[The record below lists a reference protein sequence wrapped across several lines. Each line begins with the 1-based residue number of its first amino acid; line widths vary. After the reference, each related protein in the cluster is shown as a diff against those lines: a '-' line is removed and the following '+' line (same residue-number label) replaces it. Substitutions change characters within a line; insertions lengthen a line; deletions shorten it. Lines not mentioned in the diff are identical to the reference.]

1 MQLHD
6 RVQPPAARGRRTAI
20 LNHSLVKLRAWVSPA
35 GFAGEERVRASRTLF
50 FLLLGLMA
58 MAAFSLVQA
67 WAHRWMGTARTYGV
81 EELCLIAAFWL
92 NRLGE
97 VEWATRIVCF
107 SELACGLFVISVFGV
122 GFSDEEMLLLPLAL
136 VTAAVLLDWRS
147 YIGFAGLVIV
157 SVASTGFILAATG
170 AVGTSYHRVANVVNI
185 LLITVVAVGLLSR
198 NLKRSVFQSREAER
212 RVKALSGRLMNAQ
225 EEERARIARE
235 LHDDLSQQIAALSI
249 ALGNLKRQIPE
260 EQADARAQ
268 GDRIHQKLVGVA
280 ETVRRM
286 SHELHPAILQY
297 SGLAAA
303 LQSYC
308 KEFGALTG
316 VQVSLTIH
324 GEFDGVPPAAAL
336 CMYRIAQ
343 EALGNV
349 AKHAKVATAAIE
361 IRHSG
366 GLLSLSVS
374 DTGVGMEPGRAEA
387 TDGLG
392 LVSIEERAR
401 LVGGSLEIAS
411 RPNQGT
417 TITVRIPD

>member
-1 MQLHD
+1 MQLHN
-6 RVQPPAARGRRTAI
+6 RAQPPAPRGRRTAI
-20 LNHSLVKLRAWVSPA
+20 LNHSLVKLRALASPA
-35 GFAGEERVRASRTLF
+35 GFAGEERTRAGRTLF

-67 WAHRWMGTARTYGV
+67 WAHRWTVAACTQGV
-81 EELCLIAAFWL
+81 EELFLIAAFWL
-92 NRLGE
+92 NRRGE
-97 VEWATRIVCF
+97 VEWATRIICF
-107 SELACGLFVISVFGV
+107 SELACGFLLITLGA
-122 GFSDEEMLLLPLAL
+122 GFSDEGLLLFPLAL

-157 SVASTGFILAATG
+157 SVASTGFILAAIG
-170 AVGTSYHRVANVVNI
+170 AVGTTYARVANVVNI

-198 NLKRSVFQSREAER
+198 NLKRSVFESREAER
-212 RVKALSGRLMNAQ
+212 KVKALSGRLMNAQ

-235 LHDDLSQQIAALSI
+235 LHDDLNQQIAALSI
-249 ALGNLKRQIPE
+249 AMGNLKRHIPE

-268 GDRIHQKLVGVA
+268 GDRIHQRLAGVA
-280 ETVRRM
+280 ETVRRI
-286 SHELHPAILQY
+286 SHQLHPAVLQY

-324 GEFDGVPPAAAL
+324 GEFDGVPSAAAL

-349 AKHAKVATAAIE
+349 AKHAKVATAAVE

-366 GLLSLSVS
+366 GLLSLTVS

-411 RPNQGT
+411 QPNQGT
-417 TITVRIPD
+417 TVTVRIPD